1 MTEFQTG
8 KIKLH
13 MKDEGTW
20 TRIHMSYGPQPEEVR
35 EKLQELHRK
44 LNDLFDE
51 YKDVIHT

>member
-13 MKDEGTW
+13 MKDEVTW